1 MEFWGSIIRK
11 KISMLWTHTFLHH
24 LCPSLATELQ
34 MKLVG
39 CPFSPTKIVPLF
51 APGGLRIS
59 SESVWWLSTIAS
71 RHTLSSSS
79 SSVEYSSVCAPS
91 GGDIEVECQSGK
103 KKKKTNL
110 CQIQYW
116 VGLPAALYVYHVDTG
131 FDWLAGKSFCL
142 QQELSSHLER
152 AEVQIVYIFTPVPS
166 RLCWLLHCSLRCIT
180 SGKTVNISIH
190 ICSQNVLWLTFHW
203 SRLSLWL
210 PQKIGAVL
218 EACQHESMVGGGVFK
233 CGRVWLVWVAAA
245 DCGAFSPMISALY
258 FSTTA
263 HPLLPQ
269 KPVI

>member
-103 KKKKTNL
+103 KKKKDKSLSNSILSWSSRCTL
-110 CQIQYW
+110 C
-116 VGLPAALYVYHVDTG
+116 
-131 FDWLAGKSFCL
+131 
-142 QQELSSHLER
+142 LSCRHR
-152 AEVQIVYIFTPVPS
+152 
-166 RLCWLLHCSLRCIT
+166 
-180 SGKTVNISIH
+180 
-190 ICSQNVLWLTFHW
+190 LWLT
-203 SRLSLWL
+203 SREELL
-210 PQKIGAVL
+210 PPTRTFFPPWKGW
-218 EACQHESMVGGGVFK
+218 GP
-233 CGRVWLVWVAAA
+233 
-245 DCGAFSPMISALY
+245 DCLY
-258 FSTTA
+258 LHPCTVS
-263 HPLLPQ
+263 PLLVASLLSEMHYFWENSEYLHTHMLTECALAHVSLVSAFFMAASEDRSSSGSLPAW
-269 KPVI
+269 IYGGRGCL